1 MLIWDVVGPITH
13 QGVQTNYQT
22 SLTCVI
28 QLVRPDWCLRGATA
42 PKKKKI
48 TINNCNDKYFSQIV
62 LSVHKRRNMLSNNK
76 NIMKKYKSSLIHKLY
91 Q

>member
-42 PKKKKI
+42 PKKKK
-48 TINNCNDKYFSQIV
+48 K
-62 LSVHKRRNMLSNNK
+62 LR
-76 NIMKKYKSSLIHKLY
+76 LIIAMTNTSHKLFSVSIKDVICY
-91 Q
+91 QTTRT